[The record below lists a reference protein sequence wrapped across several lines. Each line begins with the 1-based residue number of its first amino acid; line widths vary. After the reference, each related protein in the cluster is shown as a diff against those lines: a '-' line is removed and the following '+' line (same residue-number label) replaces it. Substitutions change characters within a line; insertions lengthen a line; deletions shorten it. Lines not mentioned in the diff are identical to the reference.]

1 MPLNSSLLH
10 VGLAKETIQGTA
22 VVPTVWFPV
31 ENNIKDEDV
40 IKWIEDKGLRGAPV
54 DPIAQYQGPISST
67 VDFDSM
73 FYPESLGHVLMAL
86 MGVDTILGA
95 ANPYTHTLTLAQ
107 DQPPSYTLS
116 VFNGYNERQYP
127 GSMIDELQLKY
138 AIDGALTASTKWM
151 GFPSAVAT
159 TSTPAFGGNDP
170 FLGWESTLTIAGAGN
185 TKLIGFDWT
194 GKRKVITQWA
204 ANNSQKPSFVYSS
217 ALGVTGK
224 LTFAVED
231 DTELT
236 YMLSNTQPAVT
247 IELQAPNAGP
257 SLTIQ
262 MSKCAF
268 AKKTPSYSKEFVEVD
283 YDITALPSSTDA
295 GTGSPISPVKF
306 VLTNAQSTTY

>member
-1 MPLNSSLLH
+1 MPLNSNLIH
-10 VGLAKETIQGTA
+10 VGLAKEQTQGTP
-22 VVPTVWFPV
+22 VDPTAWFPV

-54 DPIAQYQGPISST
+54 DPIAQYQGPMSSS
-67 VDFDSM
+67 VDFDAM
-73 FYPESLGHVLMAL
+73 FYPESLGNALMAL
-86 MGVDTILGA
+86 MGTDTVTGA
-95 ANPYTHTLTLAQ
+95 AVPYSHAITLAQ

-116 VFNGYNERQYP
+116 VYNGFNERQYP

-138 AIDGALTASTKWM
+138 AIDGALTASTKWI
-151 GFPSAVAT
+151 GFPSVVGV
-159 TSTPAFGGNDP
+159 TSVPSFGMNDP
-170 FLGWESTLTIAGAGN
+170 FLGWESALTIAGAAD

-194 GKRKVITQWA
+194 GKRKVIAQWA

-236 YMLSNTQPAVT
+236 YMLNNTQPAVSIVLT
-247 IELQAPNAGP
+247 APNNGP

-268 AKKTPSYSKEFVEVD
+268 TKKAPSYSKEFVEVD
-283 YDITALPSSTDA
+283 YDVTALPNVTDA

-306 VLTNAQSTTY
+306 ILSNSQSTAY